1 MSHLVG
7 SFAALVPL
15 VPAIYDMATDPSPS
29 HLIALMANVLVALL
43 QVLPIIRSR
52 KEPVMSAATI
62 TPSRLLLKVEEV
74 AEILNVGRSTAYHL
88 VLTGEIESI
97 TVGRLRR
104 VPAQAVS
111 EYVDRL
117 RADLDKVRGDG
128 VA

>member
-1 MSHLVG
+1 
-7 SFAALVPL
+7 
-15 VPAIYDMATDPSPS
+15 
-29 HLIALMANVLVALL
+29 
-43 QVLPIIRSR
+43 
-52 KEPVMSAATI
+52 MSAATI
-62 TPSRLLLKVEEV
+62 APSRLLLKVEEV

>member
-1 MSHLVG
+1 MSTV
-7 SFAALVPL
+7 ALL
-15 VPAIYDMATDPSPS
+15 
-29 HLIALMANVLVALL
+29 LIVLVALL

-62 TPSRLLLKVEEV
+62 TSSRLLLKVEEV

>member
-1 MSHLVG
+1 M
-7 SFAALVPL
+7 P
-15 VPAIYDMATDPSPS
+15 
-29 HLIALMANVLVALL
+29 
-43 QVLPIIRSR
+43 
-52 KEPVMSAATI
+52 AATI

>member
-1 MSHLVG
+1 
-7 SFAALVPL
+7 
-15 VPAIYDMATDPSPS
+15 
-29 HLIALMANVLVALL
+29 
-43 QVLPIIRSR
+43 
-52 KEPVMSAATI
+52 MSAATI
-62 TPSRLLLKVEEV
+62 APSRLLLKVEEV

-117 RADLDKVRGDG
+117 RADLDKVRGNG

>member
-1 MSHLVG
+1 
-7 SFAALVPL
+7 
-15 VPAIYDMATDPSPS
+15 
-29 HLIALMANVLVALL
+29 
-43 QVLPIIRSR
+43 
-52 KEPVMSAATI
+52 MSATTI
-62 TPSRLLLKVEEV
+62 APSRLLLKVEEV

>member
-1 MSHLVG
+1 
-7 SFAALVPL
+7 
-15 VPAIYDMATDPSPS
+15 
-29 HLIALMANVLVALL
+29 
-43 QVLPIIRSR
+43 
-52 KEPVMSAATI
+52 MSAATI
-62 TPSRLLLKVEEV
+62 TSSRLLLKVEEV